1 MTEKI
6 RVLQL
11 IDGLNIG
18 GAEVL
23 LRDLCSG
30 LLKRG
35 FAVAVGYSTPGPI
48 IQDLQAQGIEPVF
61 LPRLARVDPL
71 RYGMGLI
78 RLILAFHPHVVHT
91 HLFKS
96 DFHGRMAAALC
107 KTPVVIS
114 TLHNNDPW
122 ARHWLFGPLYG
133 LTARRAAR
141 LIAVSQEVNDFHARF
156 SHIPSGKIITIPNG
170 VDVERFRFDPA
181 ARAQVRS
188 SFGMSADTPLVGIIG
203 RLKPQKDHTAFLTAA
218 AEIARQVRGVRFL
231 VVGDGPLRG
240 ELENQARGLGLEQA
254 VVFCGLRGDIPAI
267 LSALDVLVLSS
278 RWEGLPINLLEG
290 MAAGRAVVTTNISGI
305 LDVVEAGVS
314 ALVVEPGIPSALA
327 QACVGLLQDA
337 DRRAELG
344 AAALERVRARFSI
357 QAMIDRTVDV
367 YQTALRAAEAENPA
381 QVGWGDA

>member
-30 LLKRG
+30 LLRRG
-35 FAVAVGYSTPGPI
+35 FGVAVGYSTPGPI
-48 IQDLQAQGIEPVF
+48 IQDLKNLGIEPVH

-71 RYGMGLI
+71 RYGPGLVRLI
-78 RLILAFHPHVVHT
+78 RSFRPHIVHT

-96 DFHGRMAAALC
+96 DFHGRVAAALC
-107 KTPVVIS
+107 KTPVIIS

-133 LTARRAAR
+133 LTARQAAR
-141 LIAVSQEVNDFHARF
+141 LIAVSQEVNDYHARF
-156 SHIPSGKIITIPNG
+156 SHIPAEKIITIPNG
-170 VDVERFRFDPA
+170 VDVDRFRFDPA

-188 SFGMSADTPLVGIIG
+188 SFGLDSAAPLVGIIG
-203 RLKPQKDHTAFLTAA
+203 RLKPQKDHATFLTAA
-218 AEIARQVRGVRFL
+218 AETARLVPGARFL
-231 VVGDGPLRG
+231 IVGDGPLRA
-240 ELENQARGLGLEQA
+240 ELENMARGLGLDAA
-254 VVFCGLRGDIPAI
+254 VIFCGLRGDIPAV

-290 MAAGRAVVTTNISGI
+290 MAAGRAVVTTNVSGI
-305 LDVVEAGVS
+305 LDVVEPGVS
-314 ALVVEPGIPSALA
+314 AIVVEPGNPTALA
-327 QACVGLLQDA
+327 QACVGLLKDA
-337 DRRAELG
+337 NRRAEMG
-344 AAALERVRARFSI
+344 TAAVERVRARFSI
-357 QAMIDRTVDV
+357 QAMIDRTVEV
-367 YQTALRAAEAENPA
+367 YQAALREVSAGNP
-381 QVGWGDA
+381 VRMRWGDV